1 MESLLAEA
9 SLECVDVFSADGRE
23 GKLNRYF
30 TLRSG
35 G

>member
-1 MESLLAEA
+1 MRELLAEA

-23 GKLNRYF
+23 GNLNRYF
-30 TLRSG
+30 LVRSG